1 MHAATVASR
10 DRRRRPDAVFPVAVT
25 GKLSD
30 LSPMKVFR
38 HHRLILAILIS
49 LGLMAPQAM
58 GISMAV
64 LDQSMLAKSV
74 SAPTP
79 SCECCPDCDG
89 LVALGACPL
98 LCVNHPGSMEV
109 SATILDFDA
118 GHAVLRWTDNWTHR
132 TFPPDLHPPR
142 VLRSI

>member
-1 MHAATVASR
+1 MRAATVANR
-10 DRRRRPDAVFPVAVT
+10 DGRRRPDAVFPVAVT

-38 HHRLILAILIS
+38 HHGLILPILIS
-49 LGLMAPQAM
+49 LGLMAALAM
-58 GISMAV
+58 DIPMAV
-64 LDQSMLAKSV
+64 LDQSMPAKSV
-74 SAPTP
+74 SAPEP

-89 LVALGACPL
+89 LAALDACSL
-98 LCVNHPGSMEV
+98 FCVNHPGSMEV

-118 GHAVLRWTDNWTHR
+118 GHAVPRWTNNWTHR

-142 VLRSI
+142 ALRSF